1 MFKIAI
7 TGPES
12 TGKSTLSE
20 KLAHHYNTNFVPEY
34 SRSYLEN
41 FVGQYT
47 ENDVVEIAKGQYN
60 LILEEEKKSSKILIA
75 DTEIVVC
82 KIWVEYVFKHSNKVI
97 DEILKQQNFDLYL
110 LCDIDL
116 PWVYDPLREN
126 PNIEERK
133 ELFEIYKNT
142 LEQMKVPFEIVSES
156 LSNAVTPLHPTTASA
171 YDIFLKIKDEYG
183 MWVCPNGGS
192 MKDTIFRVGH
202 IGCLH
207 KEDYDKLIETFIDL
221 RERKLI

>member
-34 SRSYLEN
+34 SRTYFEN
-41 FVGQYT
+41 FEGQYT
-47 ENDVVEIAKGQYN
+47 ENDVVEIAKGQHN
-60 LILEEEKKSSKILIA
+60 LIIEEEKKSSKILIA

-97 DEILKQQNFDLYL
+97 DEILKQQDFDLYL

-126 PNIEERK
+126 PDIDERK
-133 ELFEIYKNT
+133 ELFKIYRNT
-142 LEQMKVPFEIVSES
+142 LEQMKVPFEIVSGDDEVRVN
-156 LSNAVTPLHPTTASA
+156 NA
-171 YDIFLKIKDEYG
+171 IK
-183 MWVCPNGGS
+183 V
-192 MKDTIFRVGH
+192 
-202 IGCLH
+202 
-207 KEDYDKLIETFIDL
+207 IEKY
-221 RERKLI
+221 RHE

>member
-20 KLAHHYNTNFVPEY
+20 KLAHHYDTNFVPEY

-47 ENDVVEIAKGQYN
+47 ENDVVEIAKGQHN

-82 KIWVEYVFKHSNKVI
+82 KIWVEYVFKHSNTTI
-97 DEILKQQNFDLYL
+97 DNLLKKQDFNLYL

-116 PWVYDPLREN
+116 PWTYDPLREN
-126 PNIEERK
+126 PNIDERK
-133 ELFEIYKNT
+133 ELFEIYRNT
-142 LEQMKVPFEIVSES
+142 LEQMKVPFEIVSGDNDERVN
-156 LSNAVTPLHPTTASA
+156 NA
-171 YDIFLKIKDEYG
+171 IK
-183 MWVCPNGGS
+183 V
-192 MKDTIFRVGH
+192 
-202 IGCLH
+202 
-207 KEDYDKLIETFIDL
+207 IEKY
-221 RERKLI
+221 RHE

>member
-12 TGKSTLSE
+12 TGKSTLAE

-47 ENDVVEIAKGQYN
+47 ENDVVEIAKGQHN

-82 KIWVEYVFKHSNKVI
+82 KIWVEYVFKHSNTTI
-97 DEILKQQNFDLYL
+97 DNLLKKQDFDLYL

-116 PWVYDPLREN
+116 PWTYDPLREN
-126 PNIEERK
+126 PDIDERK
-133 ELFEIYKNT
+133 ELFEIYRNT
-142 LEQMKVPFEIVSES
+142 LEQMKVPFEIVSGDNDERVN
-156 LSNAVTPLHPTTASA
+156 NA
-171 YDIFLKIKDEYG
+171 IK
-183 MWVCPNGGS
+183 V
-192 MKDTIFRVGH
+192 
-202 IGCLH
+202 
-207 KEDYDKLIETFIDL
+207 IEKY
-221 RERKLI
+221 RHE

>member
-47 ENDVVEIAKGQYN
+47 ENDVVEIAKGQHN

-97 DEILKQQNFDLYL
+97 DEILKQQDFDLYL

-116 PWVYDPLREN
+116 PWTYDPLREN
-126 PNIEERK
+126 PNIDERK
-133 ELFEIYKNT
+133 ELFEIYRNT
-142 LEQMKVPFEIVSES
+142 LEQMKVPFEIVSGDNEVRVN
-156 LSNAVTPLHPTTASA
+156 NA
-171 YDIFLKIKDEYG
+171 IK
-183 MWVCPNGGS
+183 V
-192 MKDTIFRVGH
+192 
-202 IGCLH
+202 
-207 KEDYDKLIETFIDL
+207 IEKY
-221 RERKLI
+221 RHE

>member
-12 TGKSTLSE
+12 TGKSTLAE
-20 KLAHHYNTNFVPEY
+20 KLAHHYKTDFVPEY

-47 ENDVVEIAKGQYN
+47 ENDVVEIAKGQHN

-75 DTEIVVC
+75 DTEIIVC
-82 KIWVEYVFKHSNKVI
+82 KIWVEYVFKHSNETI
-97 DEILKQQNFDLYL
+97 DNILKQQDFDLYL

-126 PNIEERK
+126 PDIDERK
-133 ELFEIYKNT
+133 ELFEIYRNT
-142 LEQMKVPFEIVSES
+142 LEQMKVPFEIVSGDDEVRVN
-156 LSNAVTPLHPTTASA
+156 NA
-171 YDIFLKIKDEYG
+171 IK
-183 MWVCPNGGS
+183 V
-192 MKDTIFRVGH
+192 
-202 IGCLH
+202 
-207 KEDYDKLIETFIDL
+207 IEKY
-221 RERKLI
+221 RHE

>member
-1 MFKIAI
+1 MFKVAI

-12 TGKSTLSE
+12 TGKSTLAE
-20 KLAHHYNTNFVPEY
+20 KLAEHYNTDFIPEY

-47 ENDVVEIAKGQYN
+47 ENDVVEIAKGQHN
-60 LILEEEKKSSKILIA
+60 LILEEEKKLSAKTQQATSLLIA
-75 DTEIVVC
+75 DTEIIVC

-97 DEILKQQNFDLYL
+97 DEILKQQDFDLYL

-126 PNIEERK
+126 PNLEERK

-142 LEQMKVPFEIVSES
+142 LKQMNLPFEIVSGDNEVRVN
-156 LSNAVTPLHPTTASA
+156 NAIKVIEKYLH
-171 YDIFLKIKDEYG
+171 E
-183 MWVCPNGGS
+183 
-192 MKDTIFRVGH
+192 H
-202 IGCLH
+202 
-207 KEDYDKLIETFIDL
+207 E
-221 RERKLI
+221 

>member
-41 FVGQYT
+41 FVGKYT
-47 ENDVVEIAKGQYN
+47 ENDVVEIAKGQHN

-97 DEILKQQNFDLYL
+97 DEILKQQDFDLYL

-126 PNIEERK
+126 PDIDERK
-133 ELFEIYKNT
+133 ELFEIYRNT
-142 LEQMKVPFEIVSES
+142 LEQMKVPFEIVSGDNDERVN
-156 LSNAVTPLHPTTASA
+156 NA
-171 YDIFLKIKDEYG
+171 IKI
-183 MWVCPNGGS
+183 
-192 MKDTIFRVGH
+192 
-202 IGCLH
+202 
-207 KEDYDKLIETFIDL
+207 IEKY
-221 RERKLI
+221 RHE

>member
-12 TGKSTLSE
+12 TGKSTLAE
-20 KLAHHYNTNFVPEY
+20 KLAHHYKTDFVPEY

-47 ENDVVEIAKGQYN
+47 ENDVVEIAKGQHN

-82 KIWVEYVFKHSNKVI
+82 KIWVEYVFKHSNTTI
-97 DEILKQQNFDLYL
+97 DNLLKKQDFDLYL

-126 PNIEERK
+126 PDIDERK
-133 ELFEIYKNT
+133 ELFEIYRNT
-142 LEQMKVPFEIVSES
+142 LEQMKVPFEIVSGDNDERVN
-156 LSNAVTPLHPTTASA
+156 NA
-171 YDIFLKIKDEYG
+171 IKI
-183 MWVCPNGGS
+183 
-192 MKDTIFRVGH
+192 
-202 IGCLH
+202 
-207 KEDYDKLIETFIDL
+207 IEKY
-221 RERKLI
+221 RHE

>member
-47 ENDVVEIAKGQYN
+47 ENDVVEIAKGQHN

-97 DEILKQQNFDLYL
+97 DEILKQQDFDLYL

-126 PNIEERK
+126 PDIDERK
-133 ELFEIYKNT
+133 ELFEIYRNT
-142 LEQMKVPFEIVSES
+142 LEQMKVPFEIVSGDNDERVN
-156 LSNAVTPLHPTTASA
+156 NA
-171 YDIFLKIKDEYG
+171 IK
-183 MWVCPNGGS
+183 V
-192 MKDTIFRVGH
+192 
-202 IGCLH
+202 
-207 KEDYDKLIETFIDL
+207 IEKY
-221 RERKLI
+221 RHE

>member
-12 TGKSTLSE
+12 TGKSTLAE
-20 KLAHHYNTNFVPEY
+20 KLAHHYNTDFVPEY

-47 ENDVVEIAKGQYN
+47 ENDVVEIAKGQHN

-82 KIWVEYVFKHSNKVI
+82 KIWVEYVFKHSNTTI
-97 DEILKQQNFDLYL
+97 DNLLKKQDFDLYL

-126 PNIEERK
+126 PDIDERK
-133 ELFEIYKNT
+133 ELFEIYRNT
-142 LEQMKVPFEIVSES
+142 LEQMKVPFEIVSGDNDERVN
-156 LSNAVTPLHPTTASA
+156 NA
-171 YDIFLKIKDEYG
+171 IK
-183 MWVCPNGGS
+183 V
-192 MKDTIFRVGH
+192 
-202 IGCLH
+202 
-207 KEDYDKLIETFIDL
+207 IEKY
-221 RERKLI
+221 RHE

>member
-41 FVGQYT
+41 FVGKYT
-47 ENDVVEIAKGQYN
+47 ENDVVEIAKGQHN

-97 DEILKQQNFDLYL
+97 DEILKQQDFDLYL

-116 PWVYDPLREN
+116 PWTYDPLREN
-126 PNIEERK
+126 PNIDERK
-133 ELFEIYKNT
+133 ELFEIYRNT
-142 LEQMKVPFEIVSES
+142 LEQMKVPFEIVSG
-156 LSNAVTPLHPTTASA
+156 NAEVRVNNA
-171 YDIFLKIKDEYG
+171 IK
-183 MWVCPNGGS
+183 V
-192 MKDTIFRVGH
+192 
-202 IGCLH
+202 
-207 KEDYDKLIETFIDL
+207 IEKY
-221 RERKLI
+221 RHE

>member
-47 ENDVVEIAKGQYN
+47 ENDVVEIAKGQHN

-97 DEILKQQNFDLYL
+97 DEILKQQDFDLYL

-126 PNIEERK
+126 PDIDERK
-133 ELFEIYKNT
+133 ELFKIYRNT
-142 LEQMKVPFEIVSES
+142 LEQMKVPFEIVSGDNDERVN
-156 LSNAVTPLHPTTASA
+156 NA
-171 YDIFLKIKDEYG
+171 IK
-183 MWVCPNGGS
+183 V
-192 MKDTIFRVGH
+192 
-202 IGCLH
+202 
-207 KEDYDKLIETFIDL
+207 IEKY
-221 RERKLI
+221 RHE